1 MSVKVWW
8 PLFPLLFFIVL
19 VCLITAMVRVKR
31 RGGTTRNGWLTLSL
45 ALFFYLMT
53 WVVGEMGMR
62 WLHMPVSNIAELF
75 ILFNIVYFARKGWKD
90 IAWLNGVAL
99 IAIAADFALHY
110 ILK

>member
-19 VCLITAMVRVKR
+19 ACLITALVRVKR
-31 RGGTTRNGWLTLSL
+31 RGGTTRTGWLTLSFAFL
-45 ALFFYLMT
+45 FYLMT

-62 WLHMPVSNIAELF
+62 WLHMPVSNVAELF
-75 ILFNIVYFARKGWKD
+75 ILFNIVYFTRQGWQD
-90 IAWLNGVAL
+90 IAWLNGIAL
-99 IAIAADFALHY
+99 VAIAADFALHY